1 MRAGLQAEHLT
12 QKDPST
18 YLYIHQ
24 VVCYKLSLVLVY
36 FFLFVWMVIKCQLK
50 ILTGFPDCIIVLKTN
65 NLLLYIF
72 CVAELG
78 KSRGL
83 DKDGISKLS
92 QRKATLEWGFK
103 SLR

>member
-18 YLYIHQ
+18 SLYVHQ
-24 VVCYKLSLVLVY
+24 AVYYKLSLVLVY

-65 NLLLYIF
+65 NLYIF
-72 CVAELG
+72 FVWLNWEN
-78 KSRGL
+78 KERP
-83 DKDGISKLS
+83 
-92 QRKATLEWGFK
+92 
-103 SLR
+103 

>member
-24 VVCYKLSLVLVY
+24 AVCYKLSLVLVY
-36 FFLFVWMVIKCQLK
+36 FFLLVWMVIKCQLK

-78 KSRGL
+78 K
-83 DKDGISKLS
+83 
-92 QRKATLEWGFK
+92 
-103 SLR
+103 